1 MADTI
6 VPIVTALIGAAGSIA
21 VTYIKV
27 VIPLRQKNKDLTQK
41 LEEPIAIT
49 RALAIG
55 YFYNFLFTIGQ
66 QSTLEVLFEATEK
79 RISLPDDRM
88 VKFSKNDVDV
98 VFIVPE
104 RLSGKVFD
112 RVLQEVPK
120 NVARIQTADLPGG
133 FRVNYDFS
141 EREGRAVLIIKDA
154 VRPYFV
160 IKHYAED
167 CLRMVENSSEWRKLE
182 NDTLKAFEEKVLE
195 LAGKGA
201 GIFNNRIS
209 WKKIG

>member
-1 MADTI
+1 MADII
-6 VPIVTALIGAAGSIA
+6 VPIATALIGMAGSIA

-27 VIPLRQKNKDLTQK
+27 VFPLRQKNKDLTQK
-41 LEEPIAIT
+41 LEEPIAVT
-49 RALAIG
+49 RALAVG

-66 QSTLEVLFEATEK
+66 QSTVEVLFEPTEK
-79 RISLPDDRM
+79 RISLPDNR
-88 VKFSKNDVDV
+88 VAKFSKNDVDI
-98 VFIVPE
+98 VFVVPE

-141 EREGRAVLIIKDA
+141 ERDGRTILIIKDA

-160 IKHYAED
+160 IKYYAEG
-167 CLRMVENSSEWRKLE
+167 CLGMVENSSEWQKLE
-182 NDTLKAFEEKVLE
+182 NNTLKAFEEKIIE
-195 LAGKGA
+195 MAGRGA